1 MSEKK
6 YTAEDFAK
14 AQAATLNRTRG
25 LGGRVDPGDS
35 LPWLIL
41 SEDDRRWVRDE
52 DMAAGGWVP
61 VPPPPAT
68 PTITESELRETIMG
82 GSGFADA
89 IRDGVTASLSRLGIE
104 VVPDPVPSNAERLA
118 KMLRQAWDRTT
129 PFESPTEQAEGLAVW
144 LDDRGVTAPG
154 GDDDH

>member
-25 LGGRVDPGDS
+25 LGGRVDHGDS

-61 VPPPPAT
+61 VPSSPAK
-68 PTITESELRETIMG
+68 PTITESKFEEEFGLFSRTDKRLMMG
-82 GSGFADA
+82 RLD
-89 IRDGVTASLSRLGIE
+89 RLGIT
-104 VVPDPVPSNAERLA
+104 VVPDPEPTNAERLT
-118 KMLRQAWDRTT
+118 R
-129 PFESPTEQAEGLAVW
+129 GLACA
-144 LDDRGVTAPG
+144 LDGLDWQTGDLDFISNLTEALDAAGVTAPG
-154 GDDDH
+154 GEE

>member
-52 DMAAGGWVP
+52 DMAEEGWVP
-61 VPPPPAT
+61 VPSSPAT

-89 IRDGVTASLSRLGIE
+89 IRAGVTASLSRLGIE

-118 KMLRQAWDRTT
+118 ALMYEADEKDHSSISGGWEHVAEHLDR
-129 PFESPTEQAEGLAVW
+129 V
-144 LDDRGVTAPG
+144 GVTAPG
-154 GDDDH
+154 GEE

>member
-1 MSEKK
+1 MTEKT
-6 YTAEDFAK
+6 YTAADFA
-14 AQAATLNRTRG
+14 AAKFA
-25 LGGRVDPGDS
+25 
-35 LPWLIL
+35 
-41 SEDDRRWVRDE
+41 EKDDYVGMRDE
-52 DMAAGGWVP
+52 QDAGQPWTIKRIGGAYQSRCTDAEMANRLWTP
-61 VPPPPAT
+61 VPAR

-129 PFESPTEQAEGLAVW
+129 PFESPTAQAEGLAVW

-154 GDDDH
+154 GEES

>member
-1 MSEKK
+1 MSERK

-52 DMAAGGWVP
+52 DMAEEGWVP
-61 VPPPPAT
+61 VPSSPST

-89 IRDGVTASLSRLGIE
+89 TRAGVTASLSRLGIE
-104 VVPDPVPSNAERLA
+104 VVPDPEPTNAELLA
-118 KMLRQAWDRTT
+118 RD
-129 PFESPTEQAEGLAVW
+129 
-144 LDDRGVTAPG
+144 LDELNGDGFLIRNRHKELIANLLLERGG
-154 GDDDH
+154 G